1 MKNRKI
7 ARFAILIMCMFALC
21 ISFSAGR
28 GAVFA
33 DSTGAQVTD
42 SKVGDS
48 ALYSKLK
55 SLALRTEG
63 VQTIRDNTFNKNL
76 TAYVNLDLSGT
87 SSQQISDISGL
98 KLFTLNFTKTLN
110 ISNNALTEV
119 AADVLASMPN
129 LETIIVSG
137 NQLTSLDLTG
147 CYKIKV
153 VDASD
158 NSLAS
163 FNGADINPADC
174 SIDLSKNKFS
184 SIKYITLPQQPVGST
199 GTVRLYNN
207 NIRDLETVSGY
218 NIYLGLQG
226 LTFNDTTVLQKA
238 DTIRY
243 YKSDEVHRIKTVIAK
258 AGTPVA
264 TICDW
269 KVTKNYEEYALEVG
283 EYTVSYYYVDA
294 SDENTN
300 LDISTKM
307 HRVTTTAD
315 SYYSKVSGILKYYN
329 NQYNEFTVIPTV
341 PTYQYMIN
349 DTLYDESE
357 VTRLKS
363 KATIMLSADSNAD
376 IYYKFG
382 ENGEWK
388 KGKEIKLTKGGSY
401 FIDVKAVVDGYESR
415 TTTIFINANA
425 NLNIPT
431 ILLLLAI
438 VLGAGIL
445 FGVGYP
451 LIRKYVL

>member
-129 LETIIVSG
+129 LETVIVSG

-153 VDASD
+153 VE
-158 NSLAS
+158 L
-163 FNGADINPADC
+163 
-174 SIDLSKNKFS
+174 
-184 SIKYITLPQQPVGST
+184 
-199 GTVRLYNN
+199 
-207 NIRDLETVSGY
+207 
-218 NIYLGLQG
+218 
-226 LTFNDTTVLQKA
+226 
-238 DTIRY
+238 
-243 YKSDEVHRIKTVIAK
+243 
-258 AGTPVA
+258 
-264 TICDW
+264 
-269 KVTKNYEEYALEVG
+269 
-283 EYTVSYYYVDA
+283 
-294 SDENTN
+294 
-300 LDISTKM
+300 
-307 HRVTTTAD
+307 
-315 SYYSKVSGILKYYN
+315 
-329 NQYNEFTVIPTV
+329 
-341 PTYQYMIN
+341 
-349 DTLYDESE
+349 
-357 VTRLKS
+357 
-363 KATIMLSADSNAD
+363 
-376 IYYKFG
+376 
-382 ENGEWK
+382 
-388 KGKEIKLTKGGSY
+388 
-401 FIDVKAVVDGYESR
+401 
-415 TTTIFINANA
+415 
-425 NLNIPT
+425 
-431 ILLLLAI
+431 
-438 VLGAGIL
+438 
-445 FGVGYP
+445 
-451 LIRKYVL
+451 